1 MRHRPRACGIGHPE
15 TFVHEQHLIGPRGK
29 RWHPGRATVVVE
41 VEIRDVEEAFQL
53 SHHVER
59 VWLVR
64 TVKLANVPTTNV
76 VLLALVIV
84 GGGLFTNNVNV
95 CVASGATPLVAVT
108 VSE

>member
-1 MRHRPRACGIGHPE
+1 MVAVPSLFGVKLIPDGRVPAKLTVALGIG
-15 TFVHEQHLIGPRGK
+15 G
-29 RWHPGRATVVVE
+29 
-41 VEIRDVEEAFQL
+41 
-53 SHHVER
+53 
-59 VWLVR
+59 LVR

-76 VLLALVIV
+76 VLLALVMV

>member
-1 MRHRPRACGIGHPE
+1 MVAVPSLFVVKLIPDGRMPVKLTVALGIG
-15 TFVHEQHLIGPRGK
+15 G
-29 RWHPGRATVVVE
+29 
-41 VEIRDVEEAFQL
+41 
-53 SHHVER
+53 
-59 VWLVR
+59 LVR
-64 TVKLANVPTTNV
+64 TVKVANVPTTNV